1 MTLAIETPAGRD
13 PVEAYERARA
23 ELQRAKR
30 AQALIGVV
38 LFLVAMVAAIW
49 VGEVSLVT
57 LVEGLPGFT
66 NYLSDIAPRLRPE
79 HLFTDLGEW
88 YWALGR
94 WLGFLWDT
102 ILIAFTGTL
111 LGVAGALVLC
121 FPASSN
127 LLRNRWIYFGAR
139 RLTEIA
145 RAVPELVFALIF
157 VFAFGLGPF
166 AGTLAIAVH
175 STGALGKLFS
185 EANENVDPG
194 PIEGVRAAGGNWF
207 QGIRYGVVPQVLP
220 TYLSYSLLR
229 FEINVRSASVI
240 GFVGAGGIGQE
251 LMFVIREFIYSD
263 VSAIV
268 LLILLTVVAIDIS
281 CERLRHHL
289 IGREALR

>member
-1 MTLAIETPAGRD
+1 MTLAIEAPTGRD
-13 PVEAYERARA
+13 PVEAFERARA
-23 ELQRAKR
+23 ELQRSKR
-30 AQALIGVV
+30 LQTLVGTI
-38 LFLVAMVAAIW
+38 LFLAALTASVWI
-49 VGEVSLVT
+49 GEVSLVT
-57 LVEGLPGFT
+57 FFEGLPGFT
-66 NYLSDIAPRLRPE
+66 NYLSDIAPRLRPGQ
-79 HLFTDLGEW
+79 LLSDLSEW

-94 WLGFLWDT
+94 WLGLLWDT
-102 ILIAFTGTL
+102 LLIAFTGTL
-111 LGVAGALVLC
+111 LGVLGALMVC

-127 LLRNRWIYFGAR
+127 LLRNRWIYFAAR

-145 RAVPELVFALIF
+145 RAVPELVYALIF

-268 LLILLTVVAIDIS
+268 LLILLTVVTIDIS
-281 CERLRHHL
+281 CERLRHRL